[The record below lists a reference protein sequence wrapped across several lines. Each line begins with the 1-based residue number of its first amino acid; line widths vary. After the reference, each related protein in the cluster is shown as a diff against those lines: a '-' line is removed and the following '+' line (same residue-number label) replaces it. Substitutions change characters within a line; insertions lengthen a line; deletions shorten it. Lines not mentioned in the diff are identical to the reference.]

1 MLVDQL
7 VHLRGAAA
15 DASTDAVV
23 RDTGP
28 SVREAHAADRDVAN
42 HQRLLDELDQRRAR
56 LQDERDQLL
65 DRLLE
70 T

>member
-28 SVREAHAADRDVAN
+28 SAREARAADRDVAN
-42 HQRLLDELDQRRAR
+42 HQRLLDELDQRRAS
-56 LQDERDQLL
+56 LEDERDQLL